1 MFQRQ
6 LTFEEAARKCLQ
18 QNYCNFS
25 GRASRS
31 EYWWFYLLTVV
42 LGLVAGFIGGL
53 LGETVHSILTGIVS
67 LGLFLPSLG
76 VMVRRLHDT
85 GRSGWWWLIALT
97 GIGALLLLYW
107 LVQPSQPVP
116 NKYGEVPNMAA

>member
-1 MFQRQ
+1 
-6 LTFEEAARKCLQ
+6 
-18 QNYCNFS
+18 
-25 GRASRS
+25 
-31 EYWWFYLLTVV
+31 
-42 LGLVAGFIGGL
+42 
-53 LGETVHSILTGIVS
+53 VHSILTGIVS